1 MPVYAKGK
9 RALAICD
16 RSGFRIPYN
25 NLRTEWTGARV
36 APDEYEPKNPQLT
49 PPKNIIDATA
59 LFKPRP
65 DNDPENVSIYVYY
78 NWFDFNKANED
89 SDGFTQPSLDS
100 TTYEKPNEVAARGA
114 VGYVTIETP
123 VEIEA
128 SSVHTQGSVGIETIE
143 LNIDEPSVAGA
154 GAVGLTT
161 ETVNELA
168 VTVSNPGSGNKYF
181 IDSSQQATL
190 SLVEGNIYRFDQSD
204 SSNSGHPLRLST
216 TSDGSHSG
224 GSEYTTGVTTSGTP
238 GSAGAYTEITV
249 AIGAPTLYYYCTNH
263 SGMGGTANT
272 PTNVSVTVVLSIT
285 ESGVAGTGAIGAFGE
300 SDGEGMTVSITES
313 GVAGTGAIGSESI
326 DVDNPTWGTGKWG
339 AGKWGQ

>member
-9 RALAICD
+9 KSLAICD
-16 RSGFRIPYN
+16 RSGFRIPYK
-25 NLRTEWTGARV
+25 NLRTEWTGLRV

-49 PPKNIIDATA
+49 PPKNIIDATI

-65 DNDPENVSIYVYY
+65 DNDPENISIFINY
-78 NWFDFNKANED
+78 NWFDFNAPNAD

-100 TTYEKPNEVAARGA
+100 TTYKKPNQTVAKGS
-114 VGYVTIETP
+114 I
-123 VEIEA
+123 
-128 SSVHTQGSVGIETIE
+128 GSVEMFISKDVTVSGNAGTGAIGTA
-143 LNIDEPSVAGA
+143 VATNDLSITGVSA
-154 GAVGLTT
+154 VGAVGLTT
-161 ETVNELA
+161 GIVNELA
-168 VTVSNPGSGNKYF
+168 VTVVSTGGGNKYF

-216 TSDGSHSG
+216 TSDGSHNS

-238 GSAGAYTEITV
+238 GSSGAYTEITV

-272 PTNVSVTVVLSIT
+272 PTNVSVTVALSIT
-285 ESGVAGTGAIGAFGE
+285 ESGVAGTGAIGSHSATGN
-300 SDGEGMTVSITES
+300 VSITES
-313 GVAGTGAIGSESI
+313 GVAGTGAVGDETV
-326 DVDNPTWGTGKWG
+326 DVDNPSWGSGTWGNG
-339 AGKWGQ
+339 AWGQ